1 MTSRPWTLVTGG
13 AGYVGSLVVDELLA
27 RGAPVRV
34 LDTLLHGSVPS
45 LLGAWG
51 RPGFEFV
58 RGDVRDPQI
67 RRAALAGVDSVVH
80 LAAIVGDPACARRP
94 ELAQEV
100 NLDATR
106 ALLADCERLGV
117 RRMVFASTCSN
128 YGKMPGGVLATE
140 EFELRPVSLY
150 ARTKVAAELDVL
162 ARGRNGLETCCLRF
176 ATVYG
181 SSPRMRFDLTVNEFT
196 RDLVLGEELVV
207 FGEQFWRPYVHVRDA
222 ARAVGAVLEAPR
234 DAVDGEVFNVGS
246 TEENYRKLDI
256 VELLQRR
263 LPDARV
269 RYVHKDEDP
278 RDYRVAFEKIDV
290 ALGYRPRY
298 TVGDGIDEVMALV
311 RSGILEEP
319 AAEVYRN

>member
-1 MTSRPWTLVTGG
+1 
-13 AGYVGSLVVDELLA
+13 
-27 RGAPVRV
+27 
-34 LDTLLHGSVPS
+34 
-45 LLGAWG
+45 
-51 RPGFEFV
+51 
-58 RGDVRDPQI
+58 
-67 RRAALAGVDSVVH
+67 VDSVVH

>member
-67 RRAALAGVDSVVH
+67 RRVALAGVDSVVH